1 MIETPPI
8 EIMDFFHAPIDKVW
22 NVFVN
27 EKGWDP
33 WFTDGMKME
42 LIPNGKLYFR
52 WERLTLGE
60 VVEDSGYLIEL
71 INKKQIS
78 FWWYE
83 YEKGYRSKVD
93 ISFQSGEEGTWI
105 KIIDYTQIFDINE
118 LSIKYGCAVG
128 WGQMITLAKAYIE
141 KGIIL
146 I

>member
-8 EIMDFFHAPIDKVW
+8 EIIEFINAPIDRVW
-22 NVFVN
+22 NVLVN

-33 WFTDGMKME
+33 WFTDGMKMK
-42 LIPNGKLYFR
+42 LKTNGKIYFR
-52 WERLTLGE
+52 WERLTYGE
-60 VVEDSGYLIEL
+60 IVEDNGYIIEL
-71 INKKQIS
+71 LNKKFIS

-93 ISFQSGEEGTWI
+93 ISFQNGDEGTWI
-105 KIIDYTQIFDINE
+105 KIVDYTTIYSINE
-118 LSIKYGCAVG
+118 LNIKYGCAVG